1 MKSDNTINAIIHE
14 VNVAHGIDCNAQARY
29 HIAKQCRIARLEFEL
44 KWNELGVWL
53 LDNSD
58 ASVTDIQEVRGML
71 NRGERTRGFKIC
83 R

>member
-14 VNVAHGIDCNAQARY
+14 INVAHGIDCNAQARY
-29 HIAKQCRIARLEFEL
+29 HIAKQCRIARLEFER

-53 LDNSD
+53 IDNTE
-58 ASVTDIQEVRGML
+58 ASVADIQAVRKKI
-71 NRGERTRGFKIC
+71 NRGESTRGFKIC